1 MAHSKT
7 GPRQFTLADSGT
19 SELGATSIH
28 FLDSSTGL
36 GRHRSYIPGA
46 LPPTVW
52 DETAEPLADADGLSR
67 LVRCLAKT
75 LSAEIQYDDG
85 DLIAKDTDIHSL
97 LSNALEKVIDR
108 IRGLSLRSDDP
119 LQQLLAIVA
128 LTPSREPMV
137 SPQARLI
144 ETVLRVGSL
153 ELDLIDRTAKRGD
166 RPIELKPREFQL
178 LECMMRRRD
187 QLLTRATLFKEVWHY
202 KFVPETNLVD
212 VYMGRL
218 RRKVDGP
225 DETPMIR
232 NVRGAGFVLSA
243 TPSHSS
249 RQNAAIR
256 CSG

>member
-19 SELGATSIH
+19 SELGAASIH

-36 GRHRSYIPGA
+36 GRHQSYIPGA

-52 DETAEPLADADGLSR
+52 DETTEPLADADGLSR

-128 LTPSREPMV
+128 LTPSREPVV

-243 TPSHSS
+243 TASHSS

>member
-1 MAHSKT
+1 MGNSKT
-7 GPRQFTLADSGT
+7 GSRQFTFADSST
-19 SELGATSIH
+19 SELGSASIH
-28 FLDSSTGL
+28 FPNSSTGL
-36 GRHRSYIPGA
+36 GRHQSYVPSA
-46 LPPTVW
+46 LRPTVW
-52 DETAEPLADADGLSR
+52 DETAELLADADGLSR

-85 DLIAKDTDIHSL
+85 APIAKDTDIRSL
-97 LSNALEKVIDR
+97 LSNALEKVVDR
-108 IRGLSLRSDDP
+108 IRGSSMRSNDP

-128 LTPSREPMV
+128 LIPSREPMV

-144 ETVLRVGSL
+144 ETMLRVGSL

-225 DETPMIR
+225 NEAPMIR

-243 TPSHSS
+243 APSRKVS
-249 RQNAAIR
+249 RDSDSYEH
-256 CSG
+256 C

>member
-19 SELGATSIH
+19 SELGAASIH

-36 GRHRSYIPGA
+36 GRHQSYFPSA
-46 LPPTVW
+46 LRPTVW
-52 DETAEPLADADGLSR
+52 DQTAGPLADADGLSR

-128 LTPSREPMV
+128 LTPSREPVV

>member
-1 MAHSKT
+1 VA
-7 GPRQFTLADSGT
+7 FLADINGVPT
-19 SELGATSIH
+19 LIRFLAT
-28 FLDSSTGL
+28 D
-36 GRHRSYIPGA
+36 IP
-46 LPPTVW
+46 
-52 DETAEPLADADGLSR
+52 AEMQFNDGYFVS
-67 LVRCLAKT
+67 
-75 LSAEIQYDDG
+75 
-85 DLIAKDTDIHSL
+85 KDTDIHSL

-153 ELDLIDRTAKRGD
+153 ELDLIDRTATRGD